1 MFPLSWMIG
10 GGLILV
16 LLTGGAAYIKGHSDG
31 ATKANYACEIRVGK
45 MRAAIDEQNKLME
58 NENIAW
64 RARLNKVE
72 EENNAK
78 ATQREAEFAEMQSR
92 FKAYS
97 STLGNQRECVVGR
110 DDARRLH

>member
-1 MFPLSWMIG
+1 MFPISWLIG
-10 GGLILV
+10 GGLLLA

-58 NENIAW
+58 NENKAW

-78 ATQREAEFAEMQSR
+78 ATQREAEFAEMEAR
-92 FKAYS
+92 FKSYS
-97 STLGNQRECVVGR
+97 STLGNQRECVIGR